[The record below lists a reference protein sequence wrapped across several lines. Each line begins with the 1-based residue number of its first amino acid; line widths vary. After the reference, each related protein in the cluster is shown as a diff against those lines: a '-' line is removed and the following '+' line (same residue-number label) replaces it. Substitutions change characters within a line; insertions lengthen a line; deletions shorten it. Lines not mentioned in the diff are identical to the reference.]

1 MIFTISTGI
10 IKKLLNVTKKKKK
23 KHDKTISLAKNR
35 LDIIETLLSSALDDF
50 EISQKEF
57 VVIINEKTK
66 NEEIKKNIKN
76 VVNRDSNEENNKT
89 TTL

>member
-66 NEEIKKNIKN
+66 YEEIKKNIKN